1 MDQMVLYNISVWA
14 LPVLFAITLHEA
26 AHGYAAFKLGDPT
39 AYVLGRISLNP
50 LRHVDFFGTI
60 LVPLFLAFTHSP
72 FLFGWAKPVP
82 VDARKF
88 KKPRE
93 QMALV
98 AIAGPGVNIILAIIS
113 ALMMRVLHV
122 MDGAFANWLMINFK
136 NSLIINVILAV
147 FNMLPILPLDGGR
160 VINGL
165 LPRELAN
172 RYEQTESYGFFLV
185 IFLLLIL
192 PMIGGAMGLN
202 LNFVGAYIQTV
213 SAFIID
219 LIAILT
225 GQS

>member
-1 MDQMVLYNISVWA
+1 MDQAVVYNISVWA

-26 AHGYAAFKLGDPT
+26 AHGYVAFKLGDPT
-39 AYVLGRISLNP
+39 AYVLGRISMNP
-50 LRHVDFFGTI
+50 LKHIDLFGTI

-82 VDARKF
+82 VDARHF

-93 QMALV
+93 YMALV
-98 AIAGPGVNIILAIIS
+98 AIAGPGVNIFLAIVS
-113 ALMMRVLHV
+113 ALLMKVTHFV
-122 MDGAFANWLMINFK
+122 DGNFASWMIINFK
-136 NSLIINVILAV
+136 NSLIINVVLAV

-172 RYEQTESYGFFLV
+172 RFEQTERYGFFLV

-192 PMIGGAMGLN
+192 PILGSAIGLN

-213 SAFIID
+213 SAIMID